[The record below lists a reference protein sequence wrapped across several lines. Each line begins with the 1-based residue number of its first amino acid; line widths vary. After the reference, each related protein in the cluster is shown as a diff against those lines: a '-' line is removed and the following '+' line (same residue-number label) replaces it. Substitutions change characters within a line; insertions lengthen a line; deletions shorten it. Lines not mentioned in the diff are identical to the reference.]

1 MSHKRDERMPSPIVY
16 GERFGRLT
24 VMDIDDDPTGC
35 RLVSCD
41 CGSQMRVA
49 ANDLLRGL
57 SRKCDKGGHPKVFA
71 DERFI
76 RKLYGNYRYRARK
89 RYGVPFELPYGAF
102 KVEIAWNCVYCGI
115 EPANGLDQ
123 VYASKGYV
131 PGNTVACCWKCN
143 RAKSV
148 MTQAE
153 FIDWIKRAAEKMH
166 TSIWGSAHPVSKL
179 LAEIEEQR
187 RKGELPALIQM
198 LETLDA
204 KKK

>member
-1 MSHKRDERMPSPIVY
+1 
-16 GERFGRLT
+16 
-24 VMDIDDDPTGC
+24 MDVGDDPAG
-35 RLVSCD
+35 RRAVRCD
-41 CGSQMRVA
+41 CGTEMRVA
-49 ANDLLRGL
+49 ASDLLQRAK
-57 SRKCDKGGHPKVFA
+57 RRCDKSGHAKISA
-71 DERFI
+71 DESRV
-76 RKLYGNYRYRARK
+76 RKLYGDYRYRARK
-89 RYGVPFELPYGAF
+89 YGVLFEIPYGAF
-102 KVEIAWNCVYCGI
+102 KIEIAWNCVYCGI

-153 FIDWIKRAAEKMH
+153 FIDWLKRVAEKMH
-166 TSIWGSAHPVSKL
+166 SSIWGSAHPVSGL
-179 LAEIEEQR
+179 LAEIEAQR
-187 RKGELPALIQM
+187 RKGELPALVQM